1 MRSCEIHSAF
11 GYYYFPENLIAN
23 IFFFGISIFFQKYY
37 DSLTLLFLSFFSFFR
52 KEKRHSSCFW
62 VFLYCRANT
71 RVLEKTQSDSRIKEK
86 EMWLSFHITALV
98 SKALRMNGEKMSF
111 WFEIKKKMRW
121 SEKSEVFRG
130 ECLLFF
136 KVQGKTE

>member
-1 MRSCEIHSAF
+1 
-11 GYYYFPENLIAN
+11 
-23 IFFFGISIFFQKYY
+23 
-37 DSLTLLFLSFFSFFR
+37 
-52 KEKRHSSCFW
+52 
-62 VFLYCRANT
+62 
-71 RVLEKTQSDSRIKEK
+71 
-86 EMWLSFHITALV
+86 MWLSFHITALV

-111 WFEIKKKMRW
+111 WFEIKKKILRW